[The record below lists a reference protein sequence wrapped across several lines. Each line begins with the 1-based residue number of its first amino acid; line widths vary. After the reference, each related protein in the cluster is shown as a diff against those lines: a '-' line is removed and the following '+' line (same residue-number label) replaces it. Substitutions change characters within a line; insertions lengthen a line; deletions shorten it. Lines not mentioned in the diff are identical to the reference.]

1 MKTISIIAIYII
13 CLNLFCKDIE
23 LENPAPKTKSLR
35 IDEKEIH
42 SVKSKYSTIKIR
54 DYGSIR
60 SLYFVR
66 DNGDE
71 ALESSIDTAY
81 PHEHFLLYTQ
91 TMFASFLI
99 SENQDELLLIGL
111 GGGSMVHY
119 LNHYFP
125 KTNLDVV
132 DIDPEILNISK
143 KYFSLN
149 PNPKTKIY
157 IEDAFSFISKT
168 PKKYHI
174 IFMDAFLKPSSETDS
189 TGIAKKF
196 KEKEFYKNLKS
207 KLKENGLVVFN
218 INSNETLNEDIEKIR
233 EEFNHTY
240 KFQKNQSGNLIVIA
254 SMNKEK
260 ISKEAI
266 LKKAKLFDEQ
276 KKANFSY
283 VDLSSY
289 QKD

>member
-23 LENPAPKTKSLR
+23 LENPLAKTKSLR
-35 IDEKEIH
+35 IDEKEIY

-81 PHEHFLLYTQ
+81 PHELFLLYTQ

-99 SENQDELLLIGL
+99 SESQEELLLIGL

-119 LNHYFP
+119 INHFFP
-125 KTNLDVV
+125 KTNLDIV

-143 KYFSLN
+143 KYFALN

-168 PKKYHI
+168 PKKYNI

-218 INSNETLNEDIEKIR
+218 INSNETLSEDIEKIR
-233 EEFNHTY
+233 EEFNHIY

-260 ISKEAI
+260 ISKDAI

-283 VDLSSY
+283 IDISSY